1 MTWNTLNRKAMILVK
16 YDFPEISII
25 FNCPLSKV
33 NFVAIVCIILT
44 ESPTRVIAWNV
55 SRETCVP
62 LIWNAGIEEEQDDF
76 GSTPDFKLIKHEP
89 FGRTWER
96 IYLLFRFASIWR
108 NRWLFSFVISF
119 SVCAGRIFRLSF
131 RSNGREIDLTTG
143 NRIYKSFEPGRNSF
157 VECNV

>member
-1 MTWNTLNRKAMILVK
+1 MKLIDGRDVEEFRLALYRFIGRTLLRTWILCLNKSEWLTWHGTRWTVKAMILVK
-16 YDFPEISII
+16 YDFREISII
-25 FNCPLSKV
+25 FNWPLSKV

-62 LIWNAGIEEEQDDF
+62 LIWNAGMEEEEDDF

-108 NRWLFSFVISF
+108 NR
-119 SVCAGRIFRLSF
+119 
-131 RSNGREIDLTTG
+131 
-143 NRIYKSFEPGRNSF
+143 
-157 VECNV
+157 